1 MEKGIVYKNYRE
13 NPERRRKVKVSVIV
27 AAYNAEKYVIETME
41 SLANQSIDDYEI
53 IVVNDGSTDNTL
65 NILREYEDHYEHI
78 TVIDKEN
85 GGPSSARNCGLDLAK
100 GEYVYFFDA
109 DDVLEPDALQAL
121 YDRAKEKRADL
132 VIAKYDIFNRFQT
145 FPVNGINDLVQME
158 RIDKYDS
165 QILWTFSLCNKLFR
179 RSVIEQ
185 HGLRLPPI
193 SYSEDGAF
201 LMRYVYRTNCIT
213 GLDRVIFHYRR
224 MYDGEAESITA
235 SISSWKIKDY
245 IEAHRIIIKAA
256 EESIML
262 DYPQYED
269 IEEVKEKKDEIHKY
283 LNEICRKEVQILL
296 DQFYAKYWTLP
307 EETARH
313 LVQEINDKMASLD
326 MCDISMLKDSH
337 PEFALD
343 NLPVEK
349 EELLSHAWFTIA
361 LYGEKKDKE
370 KFLLSVQSLTL
381 QNLIAIRI
389 LLPSEWKQEIEEAGY
404 LQNNM
409 EFLDVS
415 SRDELYYQALEQAQ
429 TPYITFADAKV
440 SYANNAFK
448 YVIKNFIKSS
458 ADFSSQLIYHRN
470 FEDMQAVLLSSTA
483 LNSVKT
489 GYENNPYLAMDY
501 TLANKFFKTDFLKKQ
516 KPDKSKSLLSHLPQW
531 YNKGYFTFMND
542 RIVFY
547 EDLEETFIDYVGT
560 KETIPMMK
568 EYLVDRKADLNS
580 PEIVPD
586 LNEIMPK
593 MLRFPS
599 DKFGQILFRKIVNFL
614 RRYPVKNRVLFFTV
628 RKDGELEGNAKALYP
643 YVKGKKVICAKR
655 LPHNPFTKL
664 YMYYMNITSRVIVT
678 DDYNRY
684 LRHFQLRQSQR
695 VVQLWHACG
704 AFKKFGQRG
713 TNMSVAADHAYHV
726 QYNMV
731 MVSSDWIRGIYAD
744 AFDID
749 VHKVKALGCPR
760 TDAFYD
766 EKQMQQIK
774 ETVYQAHPEFRDRY
788 VILYAPTF
796 RDIGDDR
803 TQFKPDLDFDRLS
816 EELLP
821 NQMFVICPHPV
832 MKNKIVEKSYDNI
845 KVIRDFSTNDMMLV
859 SDLLV
864 TDYSSV
870 IFEYV
875 LLRKPI
881 AFYCYD
887 LLNYNRGFYLNYP
900 DDLPG
905 DIYENQADLTA
916 YLQSPVK
923 DTLSDKYD
931 AFIEKYMAACDGQSS
946 ERIAKV
952 INQYMEEA
960 EHE

>member
-1 MEKGIVYKNYRE
+1 M
-13 NPERRRKVKVSVIV
+13 KVSVIV
-27 AAYNAEKYVIETME
+27 AAYNAEKYVTETME

-53 IVVNDGSTDNTL
+53 IVVNDGSKDHTID
-65 NILREYEDHYEHI
+65 ILRDYESRYDNI
-78 TVIDKEN
+78 TVVDKEN
-85 GGPSSARNCGLDLAK
+85 GGPSSARNRGLDLAK

-109 DDVLEPDALQAL
+109 DDVLELDALEAL
-121 YDRAKEKRADL
+121 YERAKEKRADL

-145 FPVNGINDLVQME
+145 FAVNGINDLVQME
-158 RIDKYDS
+158 KIDKYEP
-165 QILWTFSLCNKLFR
+165 QILWTFSLCNKLFK
-179 RSVIEQ
+179 RSIIEQ
-185 HGLRLPPI
+185 YELRLPPI

-201 LMRYVYRTNCIT
+201 LMRYVYRTNRIT

-224 MYDGEAESITA
+224 MFDGEAESITA

-245 IEAHRIIIKAA
+245 IEAHRLILESAK
-256 EESIML
+256 ESIL
-262 DYPQYED
+262 IDFPQYKD
-269 IEEVKEKKDEIHKY
+269 IEEVKENNDDIHKY
-283 LNEICRKEVQILL
+283 LNEISRKEVQILL

-307 EETARH
+307 KETITH
-313 LVQEINDKMASLD
+313 LVSEMNDKISTLD
-326 MCDISMLKDSH
+326 MRDISMLKDSH

-343 NLPVEK
+343 NLAVDK
-349 EELLSHAWFTIA
+349 EDLLSHAWFTIA
-361 LYGEKKDKE
+361 LYGEKEQEE
-370 KFLLSVQSLTL
+370 KFLLSIQSLTL

-389 LLPSEWKQEIEEAGY
+389 IMPLFWKETVEKAGF
-404 LQNNM
+404 LQDNM
-409 EFLDVS
+409 EFFDVKT
-415 SRDELYYQALEQAQ
+415 RDELYYQALEQAQ

-448 YVIKNFIKSS
+448 YVVKNFIKSP
-458 ADFSSQLIYHRN
+458 ADFMSELIYHRN
-470 FEDMQAVLLSSTA
+470 FGDMQAVLFSTVA

-489 GYENNPYLAMDY
+489 GYENNPYMGMDY
-501 TLANKFFKTDFLKKQ
+501 TLANKFFKTEFLKNQ
-516 KPDKSKSLLSHLPQW
+516 TLDKSKSLLSHLTQW
-531 YNKGYFTFMND
+531 YHRGYFTFMND

-547 EDLEETFIDYVGT
+547 EDLEATYVDYVGT

-599 DKFGQILFRKIVNFL
+599 ENIGQILFRKMVNFL
-614 RRYPVKNRVLFFTV
+614 RRYPVKEQVLFFTV

-664 YMYYMNITSRVIVT
+664 YMYYKNITSRVIVT

-713 TNMSVAADHAYHV
+713 TNMSIAADHAYHV

-731 MVSSDWIRGIYAD
+731 TVSSDRIRSIYAD

-766 EKQMQQIK
+766 EKLMD
-774 ETVYQAHPEFRDRY
+774 ETKQKVYAAHPEFKDRY
-788 VILYAPTF
+788 VIVYAPTF

-803 TQFKPDLDFDRLS
+803 TQFKPDLDFDKLS
-816 EELLP
+816 KDLLP
-821 NQMFVICPHPV
+821 NQIFVICPHPV

-845 KVIRDFSTNDMMLV
+845 EVIRDFSTNDMMLV

-870 IFEYV
+870 IFEYA

-905 DIYENQADLTA
+905 DVYETQQALTA
-916 YLQSPVK
+916 YLKSPEK
-923 DTLSDKYD
+923 DTLTEKYD
-931 AFIEKYMAACDGQSS
+931 QFIEKYMGSCDGHSS
-946 ERIAKV
+946 ERIAAM

-960 EHE
+960 KHE

>member
-1 MEKGIVYKNYRE
+1 MKNEKKMQGE
-13 NPERRRKVKVSVIV
+13 VKVSVIV
-27 AAYNAEKYVIETME
+27 AAYNAEKYVTETME
-41 SLANQSIDDYEI
+41 SLVNQSIDNYEI
-53 IVVNDGSTDNTL
+53 IVVNDGSADHTL
-65 NILREYEDHYEHI
+65 DILNEYQNRYDYV

-85 GGPSSARNCGLDLAK
+85 GGPSSARNRGLDLAQ

-109 DDVLEPDALQAL
+109 DDVLELDALESL
-121 YDRAKEKRADL
+121 YDRAKEKHADL

-145 FPVNGINDLVQME
+145 FPVNGINDLVQMNK
-158 RIDKYDS
+158 IDKYEP

-179 RSVIEQ
+179 RSVIEKYE
-185 HGLRLPPI
+185 LRLPPI

-201 LMRYVYRTNCIT
+201 LMRYVYRTSRIT
-213 GLDRVIFHYRR
+213 GLDKVIFHYRR
-224 MYDGEAESITA
+224 MFDGEAESITA

-245 IEAHRIIIKAA
+245 IEAHRLILESAK
-256 EESIML
+256 ESIL
-262 DYPQYED
+262 IDYPQYAD
-269 IEEVKEKKDEIHKY
+269 IDEVKENKKEIQKY
-283 LNEICRKEVQILL
+283 LNEISRKEVQILL

-307 EETARH
+307 KETVEQ
-313 LVQEINDKMASLD
+313 LVNEINDKMATLD
-326 MCDISMLKDSH
+326 MREISMLKDSH

-343 NLPVEK
+343 NLAVE
-349 EELLSHAWFTIA
+349 EEDLLSHAWFTIA
-361 LYGEKKDKE
+361 VYGEKEDRE
-370 KFLLSVQSLTL
+370 KFLLCIQSLTL

-389 LLPSEWKQEIEEAGY
+389 VIPKSWKKDIEEAGF

-409 EFLDVS
+409 FFLDVD
-415 SRDELYYQALEQAQ
+415 SRDELYYQVLEMAD

-448 YVIKNFIKSS
+448 YVIKDLIKSP
-458 ADFSSQLIYHRN
+458 ADFLSELIYHRN
-470 FEDMQAVLLSSTA
+470 FGDMQAVLFSTVA

-489 GYENNPYLAMDY
+489 GYEKNPYLGMDY
-501 TLANKFFKTDFLKKQ
+501 TLANKFFRTAFLKKQ
-516 KPDKSKSLLSHLPQW
+516 KLDKSKSLLSYLPQW
-531 YNKGYFTFMND
+531 YQKAYFTFMND
-542 RIVFY
+542 RVVFY
-547 EDLEETFIDYVGT
+547 EDLEATYVEYVGT
-560 KETIPMMK
+560 EKTIPMMK

-580 PEIVPD
+580 PEIVPN

-599 DKFGQILFRKIVNFL
+599 DRIGQILFRKIVNFL
-614 RRYPVKNRVLFFTV
+614 RRYPVKEQVLFFTV

-643 YVKGKKVICAKR
+643 YVKGKKVICARR
-655 LPHNPFTKL
+655 LPHNPFVKL
-664 YMYYMNITSRVIVT
+664 YMYYKNITSRVIVT

-713 TNMSVAADHAYHV
+713 TNMSIAADHAYHA

-731 MVSSDWIRGIYAD
+731 SVSSNGIRGIYAD

-766 EKQMQQIK
+766 TKQMEETK
-774 ETVYQAHPEFRDRY
+774 EKVYEKYPEFRDSY

-816 EELLP
+816 KELLP
-821 NQMFVICPHPV
+821 DQMFIICPHPV

-859 SDLLV
+859 SDMLL

-905 DIYENQADLTA
+905 DVFENQSDLTA
-916 YLQSPVK
+916 YLRSSEK
-923 DTLSDKYD
+923 DTLTEKYEQ
-931 AFIEKYMAACDGQSS
+931 FIEKYMAACDGHSS
-946 ERIAKV
+946 ERIAEM

-960 EHE
+960 KHE

>member
-1 MEKGIVYKNYRE
+1 M
-13 NPERRRKVKVSVIV
+13 KVSVIV
-27 AAYNAEKYVIETME
+27 AAYNAEKYVTETME

-53 IVVNDGSTDNTL
+53 IVVNDGSKDHTID
-65 NILREYEDHYEHI
+65 ILRDYESRYDNI
-78 TVIDKEN
+78 TVVDKEN
-85 GGPSSARNCGLDLAK
+85 GGPSSARNRGLDLAK

-109 DDVLEPDALQAL
+109 DDVLELDALEAL
-121 YDRAKEKRADL
+121 YERAKEKKADL

-145 FPVNGINDLVQME
+145 FAVNGINDLVRME
-158 RIDKYDS
+158 KIDKYEP
-165 QILWTFSLCNKLFR
+165 QILWTFSLCNKLFK
-179 RSVIEQ
+179 RSIIEQ
-185 HGLRLPPI
+185 YELRLPPI

-201 LMRYVYRTNCIT
+201 LMRYVYRTNRIT

-224 MYDGEAESITA
+224 MFDGEAESITA

-245 IEAHRIIIKAA
+245 IEAHRLILESAK
-256 EESIML
+256 ESIL
-262 DYPQYED
+262 IDFPQYKD
-269 IEEVKEKKDEIHKY
+269 IEKVKENNDDIHKY
-283 LNEICRKEVQILL
+283 LNEISRKEVQILL

-307 EETARH
+307 KETITH
-313 LVQEINDKMASLD
+313 LVSEMNDKISTLD
-326 MCDISMLKDSH
+326 MRDISMLKDSH

-343 NLPVEK
+343 NLAVDK
-349 EELLSHAWFTIA
+349 EDLLSHAWFTIA
-361 LYGEKKDKE
+361 LYGEKEQEE
-370 KFLLSVQSLTL
+370 KFLLSIQSLTL

-389 LLPSEWKQEIEEAGY
+389 IMPLFWKETVEKAGF
-404 LQNNM
+404 LQDNM
-409 EFLDVS
+409 EFFDVKT
-415 SRDELYYQALEQAQ
+415 RDELYYQALEQAQ

-448 YVIKNFIKSS
+448 YVIKNFIKSP
-458 ADFSSQLIYHRN
+458 ADFMSELIYHRN
-470 FEDMQAVLLSSTA
+470 FGDMQAVLFSTVA

-489 GYENNPYLAMDY
+489 GYENNPYMGMDY
-501 TLANKFFKTDFLKKQ
+501 TLANKFFKTEFLKNQ
-516 KPDKSKSLLSHLPQW
+516 TLDKSKSLLSHLTKW
-531 YNKGYFTFMND
+531 YHRGYFTFMND

-547 EDLEETFIDYVGT
+547 EDLEATYVDYVGT

-599 DKFGQILFRKIVNFL
+599 ENIGQILFRKMVNFL
-614 RRYPVKNRVLFFTV
+614 RRYPVKEQVLFFTV

-664 YMYYMNITSRVIVT
+664 YMYYKNITSRVIVT

-713 TNMSVAADHAYHV
+713 TNMSIAADHAYHV

-731 MVSSDWIRGIYAD
+731 TVSSDRIRSIYAD

-766 EKQMQQIK
+766 EKLMD
-774 ETVYQAHPEFRDRY
+774 ETKQKVYAAHPEFKDRY
-788 VILYAPTF
+788 VIVYAPTF

-803 TQFKPDLDFDRLS
+803 TQFKPDLDFDKLS
-816 EELLP
+816 KDLLP
-821 NQMFVICPHPV
+821 NQIFVICPHPV

-845 KVIRDFSTNDMMLV
+845 EVIRDFSTNDMMLV

-870 IFEYV
+870 IFEYA

-905 DIYENQADLTA
+905 DVYETQQALTA
-916 YLQSPVK
+916 YLKSPEK
-923 DTLSDKYD
+923 DTLTEKYD
-931 AFIEKYMAACDGQSS
+931 QFIEKYMGACDGHSS
-946 ERIAKV
+946 ERIAAM

-960 EHE
+960 KHE